1 MNLND
6 SNTFPVTIVR
16 QERITILSCVR
27 QVLKETFHIYN
38 TMITMITM
46 NNIVSDKGSFSV
58 AGNGHLVVH
67 LC

>member
-1 MNLND
+1 MNLDD

-38 TMITMITM
+38 TMITM
-46 NNIVSDKGSFSV
+46 NNIVSDKGSFSM